1 MEKTIRR
8 GGEKV
13 AGSTS
18 PLTKGKEEERES
30 ERERD
35 VRYIFFFWINFD
47 NCCDATDAVDF
58 GSLFNARKLK
68 VFRLYFNCCLV

>member
-18 PLTKGKEEERES
+18 PLTKGKEEEREVP
-30 ERERD
+30 D
-35 VRYIFFFWINFD
+35 VRIRSSELFHRNTRSMFD
-47 NCCDATDAVDF
+47 TVK
-58 GSLFNARKLK
+58 SI
-68 VFRLYFNCCLV
+68 